1 MRNEVSLL
9 LNHKRITLFAGHY
22 GSGKTNIAVNYALLL
37 AREGKQAAI
46 ADLDIVN
53 PYFRTKDSAAELDA
67 AGVALISPQFANT
80 NVDLPALPAEA
91 YRLVED
97 KSLFAV
103 MDIGGDDRGAYA
115 LGRYTP
121 FILEENDYRMAFV
134 ANPCRP
140 LTRTPEE
147 ALEVMR
153 EIEAAGGLP
162 FTAIVNNANLAHETT
177 PETVL
182 AALPYME
189 KLSELSGLPVW
200 MTSAEETVA
209 AHLAGKVPGLLPMKL
224 QTKYFDLPEQKGP
237 PRAKP
242 LFG

>member
-1 MRNEVSLL
+1 MD
-9 LNHKRITLFAGHY
+9 HKRITLFAGHY

-37 AREGKQAAI
+37 AREGKKAAI

-53 PYFRTKDSAAELDA
+53 PYFRTKDSAAELA
-67 AGVALISPQFANT
+67 EAGVDLISPQFANS

-97 KSLFAV
+97 RGLFAV

-115 LGRYTP
+115 LGRYAP
-121 FILEENDYRMAFV
+121 FILEEGNYRMAFV
-134 ANPCRP
+134 ANPYRP

-182 AALPYME
+182 AAVPYMK

-200 MTSAEETVA
+200 MTSAEERVA
-209 AHLAGKVPGLLPMKL
+209 AGLEGQVPGLLSMRL
-224 QTKYFDLPEQKGP
+224 QKKYFDLPEQKGQP
-237 PRAKP
+237 KARP